1 MSLSAKTN
9 FQGIYT
15 KETKKGKAFI
25 ARYTIN
31 KKTKTQII
39 GYEKNGLT
47 EYDAYKTRLALITSS
62 QLINATKIENNLE
75 FAIPN
80 LFKQFI
86 TNQEPLLAKNTRD
99 NYRSIYTQYI
109 LKDFENK
116 DIRNISTNDLQN
128 YINKVLLYR
137 RPATVEKIISSLRKF
152 YKYLQD
158 NGIYKFNPATTLL
171 LPKYDNK
178 KYFSMPKK
186 DVRRI
191 IAYISNLDSL
201 QYRCLYFILLHGR
214 RINEALSLTWEN
226 IDFYQKSYNLDYS
239 KTKTRK
245 NQYYFLEDFQISE
258 LKKMKTASPNSK
270 YVFENKKT
278 KKPITYTSF
287 FRIHKK
293 LRIELNLP
301 SFTIHSIRHMVGF
314 LVVNNGFSLEITAK
328 ILGHSN
334 IASTQ
339 RYAVLEMNKAKNA
352 YKNISQ
358 QYFTTQSPRLT

>member
-1 MSLSAKTN
+1 
-9 FQGIYT
+9 
-15 KETKKGKAFI
+15 
-25 ARYTIN
+25 
-31 KKTKTQII
+31 
-39 GYEKNGLT
+39 
-47 EYDAYKTRLALITSS
+47 
-62 QLINATKIENNLE
+62 
-75 FAIPN
+75 
-80 LFKQFI
+80 
-86 TNQEPLLAKNTRD
+86 
-99 NYRSIYTQYI
+99 
-109 LKDFENK
+109 
-116 DIRNISTNDLQN
+116 
-128 YINKVLLYR
+128 
-137 RPATVEKIISSLRKF
+137 
-152 YKYLQD
+152 
-158 NGIYKFNPATTLL
+158 
-171 LPKYDNK
+171 
-178 KYFSMPKK
+178 
-186 DVRRI
+186 
-191 IAYISNLDSL
+191 
-201 QYRCLYFILLHGR
+201 LYFILLHGR

-278 KKPITYTSF
+278 KKPITYTSV